1 MNAPLSHSTLRLP
14 LLLAMLAAFALPAVR
29 AESVR
34 AESAQAE
41 SAQPPLEA
49 ALQLPLQVVTEELPP
64 YNMTVDGRLTGMS
77 TEVVEAAL
85 KEAGLSAPIQSMPW
99 ARAYDL
105 ALHDDNVLIYSMARI
120 PERESLFQWV
130 GAIAPT
136 QWYVYS
142 YPERPIPIERLE
154 DAKAYQNGVVKQD
167 VGELYL
173 LARGFRNGI
182 NLQSSNR
189 RELNYEKLKSGHIDL
204 WIANDLNAIYLAR
217 QAGDDPAKTLVRA
230 LALPDLGGDAGLY
243 MAFSLKTPAPVV
255 ARLREALQ
263 RLHDN
268 GTYAAIARKWM

>member
-1 MNAPLSHSTLRLP
+1 MIAPLLHSTLRLS
-14 LLLAMLAAFALPAVR
+14 LLLAVMAVFALPA
-29 AESVR
+29 
-34 AESAQAE
+34 AQAE
-41 SAQPPLEA
+41 PAQPPA
-49 ALQLPLQVVTEELPP
+49 QAVLQMPLQVVTEELPP
-64 YNMTVDGRLTGMS
+64 YNMTLDGRLTGMS
-77 TEVVEAAL
+77 TEVVQAAL
-85 KEAGLSAPIQSMPW
+85 QEAGLSAPIQSMPW

-105 ALHDDNVLIYSMARI
+105 ALHDENVLIYSMARI
-120 PERESLFQWV
+120 PERETLFQWV

-136 QWYVYS
+136 TWYMYS
-142 YPERPIPIERLE
+142 FTQRPVPLGSLD

-173 LARGFRNGI
+173 IAHGFSNGI

-204 WIANDLNAIYLAR
+204 WIANELNAIWLAR

-230 LALPDLGGDAGLY
+230 LALPDLGGADGLY
-243 MAFSLKTPAPVV
+243 MAFSLKTPEPIV

-263 RLHDN
+263 RIHDN